1 MSSNS
6 TKYTFRSKQ
15 KPANQNKEALAVNVD
30 AKNNHINSN
39 VSEEALQ
46 RRKLRFQAQPQTKD
60 YGFVSRGETRL
71 KESESERRKY
81 FETIVLSFFKLCD
94 EATRIEVRERIDV
107 DSIHSSDGDMTMD
120 GVLTSLRKLREAILG
135 TKPSS
140 FSKKVL
146 LFSVRV
152 AVPLG
157 HYQTYV
163 PSITQLLAPG
173 VDLRPDERQEL
184 VVLLLLHWSHFSN
197 ENSRALLLLIR
208 GCPEDTRTRLLL
220 QSWIGND
227 YHRWLNLYKVE
238 EDNLRARIM
247 KFGLPKVLQHM
258 VNAVNVSYFN
268 LPLSFLQD
276 YLPQDILLQD
286 LEVYGARWLVE
297 GDNVVIRA
305 RKVAKA
311 A

>member
-81 FETIVLSFFKLCD
+81 FDTIVLSFLLCD

-120 GVLTSLRKLREAILG
+120 GVFDVASQATRGNLG
-135 TKPSS
+135 HETFI
-140 FSKKVL
+140 FSKKCFFS
-146 LFSVRV
+146 LF
-152 AVPLG
+152 
-157 HYQTYV
+157 
-163 PSITQLLAPG
+163 
-173 VDLRPDERQEL
+173 E
-184 VVLLLLHWSHFSN
+184 
-197 ENSRALLLLIR
+197 
-208 GCPEDTRTRLLL
+208 
-220 QSWIGND
+220 
-227 YHRWLNLYKVE
+227 
-238 EDNLRARIM
+238 
-247 KFGLPKVLQHM
+247 
-258 VNAVNVSYFN
+258 
-268 LPLSFLQD
+268 
-276 YLPQDILLQD
+276 
-286 LEVYGARWLVE
+286 
-297 GDNVVIRA
+297 
-305 RKVAKA
+305 
-311 A
+311 

>member
-81 FETIVLSFFKLCD
+81 FDTIVLSFFKLCD

-163 PSITQLLAPG
+163 QQRELEGTSASHPRVPRRYSHSTTSPKLDRKRLSSVVEFVQGGRGQPAGQDHEIRPPESFAAHGECRQCFLL
-173 VDLRPDERQEL
+173 
-184 VVLLLLHWSHFSN
+184 
-197 ENSRALLLLIR
+197 
-208 GCPEDTRTRLLL
+208 
-220 QSWIGND
+220 
-227 YHRWLNLYKVE
+227 
-238 EDNLRARIM
+238 
-247 KFGLPKVLQHM
+247 
-258 VNAVNVSYFN
+258 
-268 LPLSFLQD
+268 
-276 YLPQDILLQD
+276 
-286 LEVYGARWLVE
+286 
-297 GDNVVIRA
+297 
-305 RKVAKA
+305 
-311 A
+311 

>member
-1 MSSNS
+1 MSS
-6 TKYTFRSKQ
+6 KYTFRSRHRPKDQ
-15 KPANQNKEALAVNVD
+15 RKPAEPAID
-30 AKNNHINSN
+30 DPHNNHVNS
-39 VSEEALQ
+39 SSSDEALQ
-46 RRKLRFQAQPQTKD
+46 RRKLRFQAQPQTQD

-81 FETIVLSFFKLCD
+81 FAVIVLSFLKLCD
-94 EATRIEVRERIDV
+94 EATRTEVRERIDV
-107 DSIHSSDGDMTMD
+107 NSIHSSDGNMTMD

-173 VDLRPDERQEL
+173 VDISRDERQEL
-184 VVLLLLHWSHFSN
+184 VVLLLLHWAHFSN
-197 ENSRALLLLIR
+197 ENSRALLLLLR

-227 YHRWLNLYKVE
+227 YYRWLNLYKAE
-238 EDNLRARIM
+238 EDTLRVRIM
-247 KFGLPKVLQHM
+247 KFGLPKVLQHL
-258 VNAVNVSYFN
+258 VNAINVSYFN
-268 LPLSFLQD
+268 LPLAVLQE
-276 YLPQDILLQD
+276 YLPQDMLVQD
-286 LEVYGARWLVE
+286 LVAYGAQWLVD
-297 GDNVVIRA
+297 GSNVVIRV
-305 RKVAKA
+305 RKTAKA